1 MDVIYISGKNKLSS
15 DGILN
20 FYKTATLNISSNY
33 LSDDLR
39 LTAPESGENFCTLT
53 PDLNLARMND
63 TVSQLRSIKKIKLIF
78 TQSGCDVLVSFGIDT
93 NPNMGGKQIGQ
104 LLLYLWLHCNME

>member
-1 MDVIYISGKNKLSS
+1 MDVIYISGKKTKLSS

-20 FYKTATLNISSNY
+20 FYKTATLNISGNY

-63 TVSQLRSIKKIKLIF
+63 TVSQLRSIKKGEI
-78 TQSGCDVLVSFGIDT
+78 
-93 NPNMGGKQIGQ
+93 NN
-104 LLLYLWLHCNME
+104 LYAKRL